1 MAVGLA
7 LSADTDATGSRMVL
21 LYREV
26 EVYWLQIVFT
36 EQTKM
41 KIVVFTGAG
50 ISRESGLQTYR
61 DSDGLWAG
69 HTVDHYGTS
78 HAWRTN
84 PQRVLDF
91 FNARRAEVKDVQPNA
106 AHLAIAALDAHHD
119 VRVITQNVDDLHE
132 RAGSAHVY
140 HLHGEITKRRSEL
153 DETLI
158 DDWDYDIKIG
168 DLAPDGG
175 QYRPHLVFFDEP
187 VPAYDMCYALSRQA
201 DILLVVGT
209 SLQVYPAADIAAKT
223 SATDCWVVDP
233 KPIDPHVM
241 RKYGRRVR
249 YIREPATVGVPRAI
263 KEMQDHFPLPPTSGI
278 DTSIAY

>member
-1 MAVGLA
+1 MTA
-7 LSADTDATGSRMVL
+7 LRELRAKAYWDRAGQAPSAL
-21 LYREV
+21 EYH
-26 EVYWLQIVFT
+26 I
-36 EQTKM
+36 M
-41 KIVVFTGAG
+41 KIGVFTGAG

-69 HTVDHYGTS
+69 HRVEDYGTS

-91 FNARRAEVKDVQPNA
+91 FNARRTDVKNVQPNA
-106 AHLAIAALDAHHD
+106 AHRAIAALDANHD

-132 RAGSAHVY
+132 RAGSSHVY

-158 DDWDYDIKIG
+158 DDWNDDIKIG
-168 DLAPDGG
+168 DLATDGG

-223 SATDCWVVDP
+223 SANDCWVVDP
-233 KPIDPHVM
+233 KPIDPHIM
-241 RKYGRRVR
+241 RKYGRHAR
-249 YIREPATVGVPRAI
+249 YIREPATVGVPQAI
-263 KEMQDHFPLPPTSGI
+263 AEMPADFPLPPTSGI
-278 DTSIAY
+278 DMPITY

>member
-1 MAVGLA
+1 
-7 LSADTDATGSRMVL
+7 
-21 LYREV
+21 
-26 EVYWLQIVFT
+26 
-36 EQTKM
+36 M

-69 HTVDHYGTS
+69 HRVEDYGTS
-78 HAWRTN
+78 RAWRTN

-91 FNARRAEVKDVQPNA
+91 FNARRAEVKNVQPNA
-106 AHLAIAALDAHHD
+106 AHRAIAALDAHHD

-153 DETLI
+153 DATLI
-158 DDWDYDIKIG
+158 DEWQDDIKIG

-175 QYRPHLVFFDEP
+175 QYRPHLVFFDEH
-187 VPAYDMCYALSRQA
+187 VPAFEMCYALSRQA

-223 SATDCWVVDP
+223 SANDCWVIDP
-233 KPIDPHVM
+233 KPIDLKIM

-249 YIREPATVGVPRAI
+249 YIREPATIGVPLAI
-263 KEMQDHFPLPPTSGI
+263 EEMQADIPLPPTSGI
-278 DTSIAY
+278 DTSVAY